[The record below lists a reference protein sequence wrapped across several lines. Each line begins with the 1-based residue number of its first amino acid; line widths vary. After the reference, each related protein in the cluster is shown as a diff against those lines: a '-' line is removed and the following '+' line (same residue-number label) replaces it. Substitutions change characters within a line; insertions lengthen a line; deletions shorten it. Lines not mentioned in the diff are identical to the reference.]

1 MVDIVDNSIVVKIAT
16 ALKLDEETVHQ
27 LIEDIA
33 TSLLPKLKDGVQT
46 SIEEGAAEARIDL
59 NRVVAPG
66 SSNGS
71 DTNEKVVE
79 AANKVVDATEGQKET
94 TEKVAKNIQDLS
106 DVAEQFVVNED
117 TDIFGRGKIPPGAID
132 EAGHLYGQKDS
143 DINDRADARWEE
155 KWSPII
161 MKGVQMGASG
171 LKSVATQSLGF
182 VEMIYGYMKRS
193 SPLMQSIESL
203 FNLAVQLFFMPLGNK
218 LAETILPAT
227 LDLVDAVL
235 DIWDKFEGKS
245 LGEMM
250 EFAIK
255 EGVKV
260 FSSYIIDIGE
270 TLKDEKGIVGSI
282 GNFLV
287 TLGTFVEENGEAII
301 TTILNVATTI
311 LENFKEFVSLYVGLM
326 SAQIGAT
333 IGGSSILGNLL
344 IPAGA
349 LIGAGAGFAIGAGGT
364 YGVMS
369 IAGFAEGGYVP
380 SREGGTLAIVGEGG
394 EGEHIVPESKADA
407 FAASRMKGSNTY
419 NITINGYTDSEL
431 KRYVQDIVS
440 EQVSFSRLKGSFRW
454 QDRRSSPCAGRRAET

>member
-1 MVDIVDNSIVVKIAT
+1 MADNDNRIVINLTARMNFDTGYSSEEIEKLVAILEPRLQKAFEEAAKKGLKSGASGADLSGAVV
-16 ALKLDEETVHQ
+16 
-27 LIEDIA
+27 
-33 TSLLPKLKDGVQT
+33 
-46 SIEEGAAEARIDL
+46 
-59 NRVVAPG
+59 PG
-66 SSNGS
+66 SGGDAGANS
-71 DTNEKVVE
+71 KVVE
-79 AANKVVDATEGQKET
+79 ATEKAVHATEDQNRTLE
-94 TEKVAKNIQDLS
+94 EIAEEIQNLS
-106 DVAEQFVVNED
+106 GNAERVVNAD
-117 TDIFGRGKIPPGAID
+117 TDIFGHGKIPPGAID

-301 TTILNVATTI
+301 TTVLNVATTI

>member
-1 MVDIVDNSIVVKIAT
+1 MAENDNRIVINLTARVDFDAGYSSEEIE
-16 ALKLDEETVHQ
+16 KLVAILEPRLQKVFEEAAKKG
-27 LIEDIA
+27 LE
-33 TSLLPKLKDGVQT
+33 S
-46 SIEEGAAEARIDL
+46 GASGADL
-59 NRVVAPG
+59 SGAVTPG
-66 SSNGS
+66 SGGDAGANS
-71 DTNEKVVE
+71 KVVE
-79 AANKVVDATEGQKET
+79 ATEKAVHATEDQNKTLEEIAKE
-94 TEKVAKNIQDLS
+94 VQGLS
-106 DVAEQFVVNED
+106 GNVERVVNAD
-117 TDIFGRGKIPPGAID
+117 TDIFGRRDIPKGAID

-143 DINDRADARWEE
+143 DINDRADAKWEE

-326 SAQIGAT
+326 TAQIGAT

-364 YGVMS
+364 YGAMS

>member
-1 MVDIVDNSIVVKIAT
+1 MAENDNRIVINLTARVDFDAGYSSEEIE
-16 ALKLDEETVHQ
+16 KLVAILEPRLQKVFEEAAKKG
-27 LIEDIA
+27 LE
-33 TSLLPKLKDGVQT
+33 S
-46 SIEEGAAEARIDL
+46 GASGADL
-59 NRVVAPG
+59 SGAVTPG
-66 SSNGS
+66 SGGDAGANS
-71 DTNEKVVE
+71 KVVE
-79 AANKVVDATEGQKET
+79 ATEKAVHATEDQNKTLEEIAKE
-94 TEKVAKNIQDLS
+94 VQGLS
-106 DVAEQFVVNED
+106 GNVERVVNAD
-117 TDIFGRGKIPPGAID
+117 TDIFGRRDIPKGAID

-143 DINDRADARWEE
+143 DINDRADAKWEE

-235 DIWDKFEGKS
+235 DIWDKFEDKS

-250 EFAIK
+250 EYAIK

-270 TLKDEKGIVGSI
+270 TLKDEKGIVGTI
-282 GNFLV
+282 GDFLV
-287 TLGTFVEENGEAII
+287 TLGTFVEDKGESIINAIF
-301 TTILNVATTI
+301 TIASTI
-311 LENFKEFVSLYVGLM
+311 LENFKEFVTLYVSLQTM
-326 SAQIGAT
+326 LIGAT
-333 IGGSSILGNLL
+333 MGSSIPIIGSLLG
-344 IPAGA
+344 G
-349 LIGAGAGFAIGAGGT
+349 AIGGAIGGGVTYAGMS
-364 YGVMS
+364 VM
-369 IAGFAEGGYVP
+369 GFAEGGYVP

-454 QDRRSSPCAGRRAET
+454 QGRRSSPCAGRRAET

>member
-1 MVDIVDNSIVVKIAT
+1 MAENDNRIVINLTARVDFDAGYSSEEIE
-16 ALKLDEETVHQ
+16 KLVAILEPRLQKVFEEAAKKG
-27 LIEDIA
+27 LE
-33 TSLLPKLKDGVQT
+33 S
-46 SIEEGAAEARIDL
+46 GASGADL
-59 NRVVAPG
+59 SGAVTPG
-66 SSNGS
+66 SGGDAGANS
-71 DTNEKVVE
+71 KVVE
-79 AANKVVDATEGQKET
+79 ATEKAVHATEDQNKTLEEIAKE
-94 TEKVAKNIQDLS
+94 VQGLS
-106 DVAEQFVVNED
+106 GNVERVVNAD
-117 TDIFGRGKIPPGAID
+117 TDIFGRRDIPKGAID

-143 DINDRADARWEE
+143 DINDRADAKWEE

-326 SAQIGAT
+326 TAQIGAT

-364 YGVMS
+364 YGAMS

-454 QDRRSSPCAGRRAET
+454 QGRRSSPCAGRRAET